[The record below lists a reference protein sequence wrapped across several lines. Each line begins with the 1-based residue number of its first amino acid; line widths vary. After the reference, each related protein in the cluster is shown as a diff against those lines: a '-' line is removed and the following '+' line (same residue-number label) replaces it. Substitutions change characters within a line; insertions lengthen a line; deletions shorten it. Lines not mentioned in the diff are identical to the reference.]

1 MMNNVPG
8 LNSQNI
14 PGLIMGRVIKDFP
27 YPVKIC
33 PYCMK
38 ELKVVNAIHWEED
51 MYQFKALYLDPNPEC
66 PVYDEGARKAYARI
80 YYSSEQSYAEF
91 NALYIPVQRWERD
104 DLYSYYK

>member
-1 MMNNVPG
+1 MINIPG

-27 YPVKIC
+27 YPIKTC
-33 PYCMK
+33 PYCLS

-51 MYQFKALYLDPNPEC
+51 MYQFKALYLDPNPDC

-80 YYSSEQSYAEF
+80 YYSSEQAYAEF
-91 NALYIPVQRWERD
+91 NAIYIPVQRWDREE
-104 DLYSYYK
+104 LYSYYK